1 MYIHALSHLY
11 STTFP
16 THGCCNSTLNGWSS
30 PAAVHISINNTHT
43 LRTQYC
49 VCRAGRWADAAPVR
63 LLPLQPCHN
72 HARHIDN
79 SMFLVNTVFTFNWNH
94 LKSTRSLNLIYCRG
108 QRTYII
114 EQYRTVP
121 HVLIPFYL
129 LIFLDI
135 FILSKILQK
144 KVSQNN
150 DICYESTWRILNI

>member
-16 THGCCNSTLNGWSS
+16 HMVAVTVHSTAAALPQPCTSPSATPTHSG
-30 PAAVHISINNTHT
+30 
-43 LRTQYC
+43 LRTQYR
-49 VCRAGRWADAAPVR
+49 VCRAGWWADAAPVR

-72 HARHIDN
+72 HARHIDK
-79 SMFLVNTVFTFNWNH
+79 SMFLVNTVFKFNWNH
-94 LKSTRSLNLIYCRG
+94 LKSTRSLNLMYCRG

-114 EQYRTVP
+114 KQYRTVP

-144 KVSQNN
+144 
-150 DICYESTWRILNI
+150 NITK